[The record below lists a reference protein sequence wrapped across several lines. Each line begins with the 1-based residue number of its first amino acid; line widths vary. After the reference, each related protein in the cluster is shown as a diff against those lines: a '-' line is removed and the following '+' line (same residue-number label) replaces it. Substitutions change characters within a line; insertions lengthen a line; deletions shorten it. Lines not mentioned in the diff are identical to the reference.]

1 MRDNRCAGLRSGS
14 RGRIFSGKVTMR
26 ILIGAFGHESNTFTP
41 FLTTRDDFFTRW
53 GAKSLQE
60 PLRRSSFGGIVDRL
74 REYPEAELIPSLT
87 AWAMPGGVVARD
99 VYEQFKAGILAAAR
113 DVDGVCLA
121 LHGAMRAEGLDY
133 CENDLLRDLRARV
146 GPAVPITV
154 ALDMHANLIRETMGY
169 INALVAY
176 KTAPHDDTFETGQ
189 KAAEMLIQILRAGA
203 RPAIG
208 FAKIPFLLPG
218 EMAQTSLEPMK
229 GMMALVAEVER
240 IPGVISVSLM
250 NGHCWADV
258 PDIGVIA
265 VVVTD
270 GDAGLAQTQADRIA
284 SAFWSRRGDFA
295 VSAEAYDLDEAVA
308 KALAAPESTVF
319 LSDSGDNPGAG
330 GSTDV
335 PALLAALLARGA
347 TSALFTG
354 IWDRA
359 AVEAC
364 LAAGVAAEL
373 TLEIGGKLDV
383 RHGSPLRVT
392 GVVRSLFDGAVWRGG
407 LRQTMGRTRPGPIAV
422 LNVAGIDIVLTATRH
437 SFEDPRQLRVL
448 GLEPLEYKIVALKRG
463 YLTTEF
469 ADIAP
474 RSILAFTP
482 GCTNCRVER
491 MTFRRVQRPI
501 YPLDRDMGD
510 RLPVGRAAEQK

>member
-1 MRDNRCAGLRSGS
+1 
-14 RGRIFSGKVTMR
+14 MR
-26 ILIGAFGHESNTFTP
+26 ILVGAFGHESNTFTP
-41 FLTTRDDFFTRW
+41 FLTTTDDFFARRGVETLRATSLRP
-53 GAKSLQE
+53 GA
-60 PLRRSSFGGIVDRL
+60 FGGVVDTL
-74 REYPEAELIPSLT
+74 RQHSDVELVPSLT
-87 AWAMPGGVVARD
+87 AWAMPGGVVARET
-99 VYEQFKAGILAAAR
+99 YERFKAGILDAAH

-133 CENDLLRDLRARV
+133 CEDDLLADLRARV

-154 ALDMHANLIRETMGY
+154 ALDMHANLIRDTMRHVD
-169 INALVAY
+169 ALVAY

-189 KAAEMLIQILRAGA
+189 KAAELLLGILTQGV

-218 EMAQTSLEPMK
+218 EMAQTSLDPMK
-229 GMMALVAEVER
+229 GMMDLVAAVER
-240 IPGVISVSLM
+240 LPGVLSASLM

-258 PDIGVIA
+258 PDIGVSA

-270 GDAGLAQTQADRIA
+270 GDAALAQAQADRIA
-284 SAFWSRRGDFA
+284 WAFWARRADFA
-295 VSAEAYDLDEAVA
+295 VSAEAYDLDEAVE

-347 TSALFTG
+347 TGVVYAG
-354 IWDRA
+354 MWDRG
-359 AVEAC
+359 AVAAC
-364 LAAGVAAEL
+364 LAAGVGRAI

-383 RHGSPLRVT
+383 RHGRPLRVT
-392 GVVRSLFDGAVWRGG
+392 GVVRSLFDGVIWRGG
-407 LRQTMGRTRPGPIAV
+407 QRQAPGRTRPGPIAV
-422 LNVAGIDIVLTATRH
+422 LNVAGIDIILTATRH
-437 SFEDPRQLRVL
+437 SFEDPLQLRVL
-448 GLEPLEYKIVALKRG
+448 GLEPLDYKIVVLKRG

-469 ADIAP
+469 AQIAP

-491 MTFRRVQRPI
+491 MAFGRVQRPM
-501 YPLDRDMGD
+501 YPLDRDC
-510 RLPVGRAAEQK
+510 

>member
-1 MRDNRCAGLRSGS
+1 
-14 RGRIFSGKVTMR
+14 MR

-41 FLTTRDDFFTRW
+41 FLTTADDFFARW
-53 GAKSLQE
+53 GVETLQAMSL
-60 PLRRSSFGGIVDRL
+60 RGSFGGIVAAL
-74 REYPEAELIPSLT
+74 RQHPDVELIPSLT
-87 AWAMPGGVVARD
+87 AWAMPGGVVTREA
-99 VYEQFKAGILAAAR
+99 YERFKAGILDAAR

-133 CENDLLRDLRARV
+133 CEDDLLAGLRARV
-146 GPAVPITV
+146 GTGVPITV

-169 INALVAY
+169 IDALMAY

-189 KAAEMLIQILRAGA
+189 KAAELLMQILRDGV
-203 RPAIG
+203 RPRIG

-229 GMMALVAEVER
+229 GMMDLVAEVER
-240 IPGVISVSLM
+240 IPGVLSASLM

-258 PDIGVIA
+258 PDIGVSA

-270 GDAGLAQTQADRIA
+270 GDAALAQAQADRIA
-284 SAFWSRRGDFA
+284 AAFWARRADFA
-295 VSAEAYDLDEAVA
+295 VSAEAYDLDEAVE

-347 TSALFTG
+347 KSVLYAG
-354 IWDRA
+354 MWDRG

-364 LAAGVAAEL
+364 LAAGVGAEI
-373 TLEIGGKLDV
+373 TLAIGGKLDV
-383 RHGSPLRVT
+383 RHGTPLAVT
-392 GVVRSLFDGAVWRGG
+392 GVVRSLFDGAIWRGG
-407 LRQTMGRTRPGPIAV
+407 LRQAAGRTRPGPLAV
-422 LNVAGIDIVLTATRH
+422 LNVAGVDIILTATRH
-437 SFEDPRQLRVL
+437 SFEDPIQLRVL
-448 GLEPLEYKIVALKRG
+448 GLEPLDYKIVVLKRG

-469 ADIAP
+469 TVIAP
-474 RSILAFTP
+474 RSILVFTP

-491 MTFRRVQRPI
+491 MAFRRVQRPM
-501 YPLDRDMGD
+501 YPLDRDLESAPG
-510 RLPVGRAAEQK
+510 L